1 MTFEQLICM
10 KNTGTKLIVTE
21 MDIKT
26 LEQHRIFEGYETNLC
41 DDLNP
46 EFEAFYG
53 IHKGREIIN
62 FSAVMD
68 RNGIPSINVLVY
80 A

>member
-1 MTFEQLICM
+1 MTLEQIICY
-10 KNTGTKLIVTE
+10 KRTSSKIVVTE
-21 MDIKT
+21 MNPST
-26 LEQHRIFEGYETNLC
+26 LEQRRIFEGYETDLC

-53 IHKGREIIN
+53 VHKNREVIN
-62 FSAVMD
+62 FGAVLD
-68 RNGIPSINVLVY
+68 SNGIPCINALVH

>member
-10 KNTGTKLIVTE
+10 KRTASKIIVTE
-21 MDIKT
+21 MNTGT
-26 LEQHRIFEGYETNLC
+26 LEQRRIFEGYETDLC

-46 EFEAFYG
+46 EFEAFYEV
-53 IHKGREIIN
+53 HKNREVIN
-62 FSAVMD
+62 FGAVLD
-68 RNGIPSINVLVY
+68 SNGIPCINALVY

>member
-1 MTFEQLICM
+1 MTLEQIICY
-10 KNTGTKLIVTE
+10 KRTSSKIVVTE
-21 MDIKT
+21 MNPST
-26 LEQHRIFEGYETNLC
+26 LEQRRIFEGYETDLC

-53 IHKGREIIN
+53 VHKNREVIN
-62 FSAVMD
+62 FGAVLD
-68 RNGIPSINVLVY
+68 SNGIPCINALVC